1 MKRGMAV
8 WLSLLTFSAY
18 AVEPGVTFSDGSAIQ
33 GEVRMVPGAELRFHD
48 GSNFRTLEVQQIRE
62 IRLQPT
68 SERLVRAFA
77 MPEPGKAIRVESGD
91 PYPLRELAVIIGL
104 TNGESLR
111 GHLYATAVLV
121 ALEDEDKKVFLPAK
135 QQGNPGTTLASL
147 VYPQR
152 VVFAHDAAYE
162 KEGTRDPARIQIH
175 TERTIMAVGLVTRDT
190 LAPLDTVREG
200 SLWRSEALLGSPPY
214 VAIQSSNDVIVGW
227 EGDDAALHQHL
238 AKGLE
243 DIRDYYDEKQLI
255 AVRAIPGTSQVDSLM
270 CLVRRG
276 PGTDGPRKPWHV
288 EVWRWVIDDGDPS
301 HLLFCARGTL
311 LRGLY
316 GTDAELPQVH
326 VETKLWPQ
334 HLVESTLHIGG
345 TP

>member
-1 MKRGMAV
+1 MKRVMAWWSIFLFQGTV
-8 WLSLLTFSAY
+8 WG
-18 AVEPGVTFSDGSAIQ
+18 VEPGVTFSDGSVIL

-48 GSNFRTLEVQQIRE
+48 GANFRTLEAKQIQE

-121 ALEDEDKKVFLPAK
+121 ALDDEDRKVFLPAK
-135 QQGNPGTTLASL
+135 QQGAPGTTLASL
-147 VYPQR
+147 LYPQR
-152 VVFAHDAAYE
+152 VVLAHNAEA
-162 KEGTRDPARIQIH
+162 TRDPARIRIAGAAKI
-175 TERTIMAVGLVTRDT
+175 EAIGMVTRDT
-190 LAPLDTVREG
+190 LAPLDVVREG
-200 SLWRSEALLGSPPY
+200 DLWRSEALFGSSPY
-214 VAIQSSNDVIVGW
+214 VAIQTVDAVHVGW
-227 EGDDAALHQHL
+227 DGDEPDLHQRL
-238 AKGLE
+238 TKGLAE
-243 DIRDYYDEKQLI
+243 IRDYYDEKQLI

-270 CLVRRG
+270 RLVRRG

-288 EVWRWVIDDGDPS
+288 EVWRWVVDDSDPS
-301 HLLFCARGTL
+301 HLLFSARGAL

-316 GTDAELPQVH
+316 GTEAELPQVQVDGH
-326 VETKLWPQ
+326 LWPQ
-334 HLVESTLHIGG
+334 HQDENILNIGG
-345 TP
+345 MP

>member
-1 MKRGMAV
+1 MKRVIAWSSFLFLGTV
-8 WLSLLTFSAY
+8 WG
-18 AVEPGVTFSDGSAIQ
+18 VEPGVTFSDGSVIL

-48 GSNFRTLEVQQIRE
+48 GTNFRTLEPKQIQE

-104 TNGESLR
+104 STGESLR

-121 ALEDEDKKVFLPAK
+121 ALEDEDRKVFLPAK

-147 VYPQR
+147 LYPQR
-152 VVFAHDAAYE
+152 VVFAHDAHDEIGA
-162 KEGTRDPARIQIH
+162 RDPTRVRIVGPSAIA
-175 TERTIMAVGLVTRDT
+175 AVGMVTRDT
-190 LAPLDTVREG
+190 LAPLDVVREG
-200 SLWRSEALLGSPPY
+200 DLWRSEPLLGSSPY
-214 VAIQSSNDVIVGW
+214 VAIQTVDAVRVGW
-227 EGDDAALHQHL
+227 DGDEPDLHQRL
-238 AKGLE
+238 TKGLAE
-243 DIRDYYDEKQLI
+243 IRDYYDEKQLI

-270 CLVRRG
+270 RLVRRG

-288 EVWRWVIDDGDPS
+288 EVWRWVVDDGDPS
-301 HLLFCARGTL
+301 QLLFSARGTL

-316 GTDAELPQVH
+316 GADAELPQVLVDGH
-326 VETKLWPQ
+326 LWPQ
-334 HLVESTLHIGG
+334 HHDGNILNIGG